1 MRVGDVELKLL
12 SPPIHA
18 VSQERRATKLIYVS
32 KVNIGKRHG
41 VRHAKGRKREN
52 LLPSDLKLDATA
64 AAPSSDAPDA
74 RHNFE
79 LNGQHRYIR
88 RK

>member
-12 SPPIHA
+12 GHYLIHA
-18 VSQERRATKLIYVS
+18 VAQERRATKLIYVS

-41 VRHAKGRKREN
+41 VRHAKGRKKGEWRRREN

-64 AAPSSDAPDA
+64 AAPSSDAPAA
-74 RHNFE
+74 RHNVQ
-79 LNGQHRYIR
+79 L
-88 RK
+88 

>member
-12 SPPIHA
+12 GHYLIHA
-18 VSQERRATKLIYVS
+18 VAQKRRATKLIYVS

-41 VRHAKGRKREN
+41 VRHAKGRKKGEWRRREN

-64 AAPSSDAPDA
+64 AAPSSDAPAA
-74 RHNFE
+74 RHNVQ
-79 LNGQHRYIR
+79 L
-88 RK
+88 